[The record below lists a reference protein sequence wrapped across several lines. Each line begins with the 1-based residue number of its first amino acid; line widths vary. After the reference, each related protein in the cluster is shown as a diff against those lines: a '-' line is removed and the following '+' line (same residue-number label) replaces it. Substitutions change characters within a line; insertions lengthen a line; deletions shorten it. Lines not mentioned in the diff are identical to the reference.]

1 MKTCRAELDFEY
13 RNIYIG
19 VLQYTHR
26 YILIILL
33 KFCRP
38 IYQFWDACEVGDL
51 DNVKS
56 TLEELKKDDKDV
68 NVQDADG
75 KTGLWLAA
83 SKGHL
88 PVLEF
93 LVSEGA
99 NVDDTDKD
107 GMTGLMMA
115 SGYGHL
121 SVCQYLISQN
131 CDVMIQRNGFT
142 ALDYAKSY
150 GENEE
155 IVALLEPFL

>member
-1 MKTCRAELDFEY
+1 M
-13 RNIYIG
+13 
-19 VLQYTHR
+19 
-26 YILIILL
+26 
-33 KFCRP
+33 
-38 IYQFWDACEVGDL
+38 

-68 NVQDADG
+68 NVQDANG

-99 NVDDTDKD
+99 NVDHTDKD
-107 GMTGLMMA
+107 GKTGLMMA
-115 SGYGHL
+115 SYSGHL

-131 CDVMIQRNGFT
+131 CDVMIQCKGKT
-142 ALDYAKSY
+142 ALDAAKI
-150 GENEE
+150 GKNEE
-155 IVALLEPFL
+155 IAALLESLK